1 MIEDTITI
9 KVIQDAQQKD
19 RSALEE
25 LIRSY
30 QPVLYYIA
38 ACHLK
43 SEEHIQATVR
53 KCLSNL
59 LYLLNETEDLSTY
72 AEKAMTMV
80 IRICLNA
87 ALSEEKD
94 HLSFLSN
101 TATAVEQNAVYTVDD
116 ETPVLISETEKQA
129 MRHLVSL
136 LQQLPDEQRMVFVTR
151 YLDRYSFDIISKR
164 IHVDQELL
172 KKRAQLAKQ
181 NLSAVSGLSIPQ
193 LFGLVKLA
201 ETNKYLVLDD
211 ESALAISQAAPELP
225 AVSTD
230 NTTPAPSVA
239 VPAKWKKLLYPAGIV
254 AAAAGC
260 VFLLR
265 PAKTVDV
272 LKNATCSFTGVNG
285 AGSAELSLPVTEDK
299 KLNQIL
305 SETSCQL
312 EDNSGNTVVE
322 GELSNGDVVTYSCAF
337 DPSKLKKAHVN
348 IPETSVSF
356 TVEGLNDP
364 APINLFEDV
373 ILYGEADEESGAV
386 YLYAEPR
393 DKKFRE
399 VYYTVVSEDENG
411 ILVYADISDD
421 LLLKYGLVAEDHY
434 HTYPQSALPDDIQQL
449 VREEIIR
456 TSIGQA
462 AASRD
467 EYGREIANGS
477 NADINALAQSF
488 LGRGGACNEIANA
501 FIYAL
506 YGVRVHTGYSLDNL
520 YPVDTPEAGDLIYYY
535 DTAGNYRH
543 VATYIGNGLVLNG
556 NYGDGTAHITSM
568 YESWYANNPMT
579 YLRVAR

>member
-1 MIEDTITI
+1 
-9 KVIQDAQQKD
+9 
-19 RSALEE
+19 
-25 LIRSY
+25 
-30 QPVLYYIA
+30 
-38 ACHLK
+38 
-43 SEEHIQATVR
+43 
-53 KCLSNL
+53 N
-59 LYLLNETEDLSTY
+59 
-72 AEKAMTMV
+72 
-80 IRICLNA
+80 
-87 ALSEEKD
+87 
-94 HLSFLSN
+94 
-101 TATAVEQNAVYTVDD
+101 
-116 ETPVLISETEKQA
+116 
-129 MRHLVSL
+129 
-136 LQQLPDEQRMVFVTR
+136 
-151 YLDRYSFDIISKR
+151 
-164 IHVDQELL
+164 
-172 KKRAQLAKQ
+172 
-181 NLSAVSGLSIPQ
+181 
-193 LFGLVKLA
+193 
-201 ETNKYLVLDD
+201 
-211 ESALAISQAAPELP
+211 
-225 AVSTD
+225 
-230 NTTPAPSVA
+230 
-239 VPAKWKKLLYPAGIV
+239 
-254 AAAAGC
+254 
-260 VFLLR
+260 
-265 PAKTVDV
+265 
-272 LKNATCSFTGVNG
+272 
-285 AGSAELSLPVTEDK
+285 K

-312 EDNSGNTVVE
+312 ENNSGNTVVE

-399 VYYTVVSEDENG
+399 VYYNVVSEDENG

-434 HTYPQSALPDDIQQL
+434 HTYPQSALPEDIQQL

>member
-25 LIRSY
+25 LVRSY

-43 SEEHIQATVR
+43 TEDHIQATVR

-101 TATAVEQNAVYTVDD
+101 TASAEEQNAVYTAAD

-181 NLSAVSGLSIPQ
+181 KLSAVSGLSIPQ

-211 ESALAISQAAPELP
+211 ESALAVSQAAPELP

-230 NTTPAPSVA
+230 NAASAPSVSFP
-239 VPAKWKKLLYPAGIV
+239 VKWKKLLYPAGIV

-265 PAKTVDV
+265 PTKTIDV

-285 AGSAELSLPVTEDK
+285 AGSAELSLPVTENK

-312 EDNSGNTVVE
+312 ENNSGNTVVE

-399 VYYTVVSEDENG
+399 VYYNVVSEDENG

-434 HTYPQSALPDDIQQL
+434 HTYPQSALPEDIQQL

-579 YLRVAR
+579 FLRVAH